1 VGCYSEFLMRRGRT
15 NGFISGSLTRNIPPY
30 KGVDRKHTQSRTI
43 EKFGLYNFFYYL
55 GIIHLLGLYG
65 IYLGIIHLLGLYGI
79 YLGIIHLLGLYET
92 YNILLFYYS
101 NCGYQGEYE
110 WYWFIT
116 DSKDESVGHS
126 TYSMSSEEEHMGDT
140 HTQVYYCPECK
151 SEQ

>member
-1 VGCYSEFLMRRGRT
+1 MGCYSEFLMRRGRT

-43 EKFGLYNFFYYL
+43 EKFGLYNFFY
-55 GIIHLLGLYG
+55 
-65 IYLGIIHLLGLYGI
+65 YLGIIHLLGLYGI

>member
-1 VGCYSEFLMRRGRT
+1 MRRGRT

-43 EKFGLYNFFYYL
+43 EKFGLYNFFY
-55 GIIHLLGLYG
+55 
-65 IYLGIIHLLGLYGI
+65 YLGIIHLLGLYGI